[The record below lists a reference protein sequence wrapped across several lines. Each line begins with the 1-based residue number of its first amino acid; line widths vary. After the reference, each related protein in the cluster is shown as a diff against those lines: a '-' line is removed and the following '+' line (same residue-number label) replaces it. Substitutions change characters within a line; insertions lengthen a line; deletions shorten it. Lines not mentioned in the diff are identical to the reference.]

1 MDMVEHIHMNTLKA
15 PMHTPTDSK
24 LITLMQWLSPAFPI
38 GGFAYSHGLEW
49 AINKGHVS
57 NREELQKWISD
68 LLEYGSLKND
78 AILINLVLQGSDP
91 KEINELA
98 MALCPANERLSETK
112 LQGGAFCKIMGDVWS
127 LEIDNLT
134 LPIALALAAKNESID
149 QNLVVPAYLHSFC
162 SNLISVAIRLVP
174 IGQTDG
180 QKTLR
185 ELSPLILNSVRAV
198 AKRAIAA
205 LGSTWFLSDVSAMQ
219 HEDLQ
224 PRVFKT

>member
-1 MDMVEHIHMNTLKA
+1 MDMAEHIHTNTLKV
-15 PMHTPTDSK
+15 PMYTPTDAK
-24 LITLMQWLSPAFPI
+24 LITVMQWLSPAFPI

-49 AINKGHVS
+49 AINKGYVS
-57 NREELQKWISD
+57 NREELQKWVSD

-78 AILINLVLQGSDP
+78 AILIKLVLKGSDP
-91 KEINELA
+91 KEINEIA
-98 MALCPANERLSETK
+98 IALCPANERLSETQ
-112 LQGGAFCKIMGDVWS
+112 LQGGAFCKIMREVWS
-127 LEIDNLT
+127 LEIDDLT

-162 SNLISVAIRLVP
+162 SNLISVAMRLIP

-185 ELSPLILNSVRAV
+185 ELSPLISDSVRAV
-198 AKRAIAA
+198 AKSNKDD
-205 LGSTWFLSDVSAMQ
+205 LGSACFLSDVSAMQ
-219 HEDLQ
+219 HEYLQ

>member
-1 MDMVEHIHMNTLKA
+1 MDMAEHIHTNTLKV
-15 PMHTPTDSK
+15 PMYTPTDSK
-24 LITLMQWLSPAFPI
+24 LITVMQWLSPAFPI

-49 AINKGHVS
+49 AINKGYVS
-57 NREELQKWISD
+57 NREELQKWVSD

-78 AILINLVLQGSDP
+78 AILIKLVLQGSDP

-98 MALCPANERLSETK
+98 MALCPASERLSETQ
-112 LQGGAFCKIMGDVWS
+112 LQGGAFCKIMREVWS
-127 LEIDNLT
+127 LEIDDLA
-134 LPIALALAAKNESID
+134 LPIALALAAKNENID

-162 SNLISVAIRLVP
+162 SNLISVAMRLIP

-185 ELSPLILNSVRAV
+185 ELSPLISDSVRAV
-198 AKRAIAA
+198 AKSDKDD
-205 LGSTWFLSDVSAMQ
+205 LGSACFLSDVSAMQ
-219 HEDLQ
+219 HEYLQ

>member
-1 MDMVEHIHMNTLKA
+1 MVEHIHTNTLKV
-15 PMHTPTDSK
+15 PMYTPTDSK
-24 LITLMQWLSPAFPI
+24 LITVMQWLSPAFPI

-49 AINKGHVS
+49 AINKGYVS
-57 NREELQKWISD
+57 NREELQKWVSD

-78 AILINLVLQGSDP
+78 AILIKLVLKGSDP

-98 MALCPANERLSETK
+98 MALCPASERLSETQ
-112 LQGGAFCKIMGDVWS
+112 LQGGAFCKIMREVWS
-127 LEIDNLT
+127 LEIDDLT
-134 LPIALALAAKNESID
+134 FPIALALAAKNESID

-162 SNLISVAIRLVP
+162 SNLISVAMRLIP

-185 ELSPLILNSVRAV
+185 ELSPLISDSVRAV
-198 AKRAIAA
+198 AKSDKDD
-205 LGSTWFLSDVSAMQ
+205 LGSACFLSDVSAMQ
-219 HEDLQ
+219 HEYLQ

>member
-1 MDMVEHIHMNTLKA
+1 MY
-15 PMHTPTDSK
+15 TPTDSK
-24 LITLMQWLSPAFPI
+24 LITVMQWLSPAFPI

-49 AINKGHVS
+49 AINKGYVS
-57 NREELQKWISD
+57 NREELQNWISD

-78 AILINLVLQGSDP
+78 AILIKLVLQGFDP

-98 MALCPANERLSETK
+98 MALCPASERLSETQ
-112 LQGGAFCKIMGDVWS
+112 LQGGAFCKIMREVWS
-127 LEIDNLT
+127 LEIDELT

-162 SNLISVAIRLVP
+162 SNLISVAMRLIP

-185 ELSPLILNSVRAV
+185 ELSPLISDSVRSV
-198 AKRAIAA
+198 AKSDKDD
-205 LGSTWFLSDVSAMQ
+205 LGSACFLSDVSAMQ
-219 HEDLQ
+219 HEYLQ

>member
-1 MDMVEHIHMNTLKA
+1 MVEHIHTNTLKV
-15 PMHTPTDSK
+15 PMYTPTDSK
-24 LITLMQWLSPAFPI
+24 LITVMQWLSPAFPI

-49 AINKGHVS
+49 AINKGYVS
-57 NREELQKWISD
+57 NREELQKWVSD

-78 AILINLVLQGSDP
+78 AILIKLVLKGSDP
-91 KEINELA
+91 KEINEIA
-98 MALCPANERLSETK
+98 IALCPANERLSETQ
-112 LQGGAFCKIMGDVWS
+112 LQGGAFCKIMREVWS
-127 LEIDNLT
+127 LEIDDLT

-162 SNLISVAIRLVP
+162 SNLISVAMRLIP

-185 ELSPLILNSVRAV
+185 ELSPLISDSVRAV
-198 AKRAIAA
+198 AKSDKDD
-205 LGSTWFLSDVSAMQ
+205 LGSACFLSDVSAMQ
-219 HEDLQ
+219 HEYLQ

>member
-1 MDMVEHIHMNTLKA
+1 
-15 PMHTPTDSK
+15 
-24 LITLMQWLSPAFPI
+24 MQWLSPAFPI

-49 AINKGHVS
+49 AINEGYVS

-78 AILINLVLQGSDP
+78 AILIKLVLQGSDP
-91 KEINELA
+91 KEINEIA
-98 MALCPANERLSETK
+98 MALCPASERLSETQ
-112 LQGGAFCKIMGDVWS
+112 LQGSAFCKIMREVWS
-127 LEIDNLT
+127 LEIDELT

-162 SNLISVAIRLVP
+162 SNLISVAMRLIP

-185 ELSPLILNSVRAV
+185 ELSPLISDSVRAV
-198 AKRAIAA
+198 AKSDKDD
-205 LGSTWFLSDVSAMQ
+205 LGSACFLSDVSAMQ
-219 HEDLQ
+219 HEYLQ

>member
-1 MDMVEHIHMNTLKA
+1 MDMVEHIHTNTLKV

-98 MALCPANERLSETK
+98 MALCQANERLSETK
-112 LQGGAFCKIMGDVWS
+112 LQGGAFCKIMGDVWN

-162 SNLISVAIRLVP
+162 SNLISVAMRLIP

-185 ELSPLILNSVRAV
+185 ELSPLISDSVRAV
-198 AKRAIAA
+198 AKSDKDD
-205 LGSTWFLSDVSAMQ
+205 LGSACFLSDVSAMQ
-219 HEDLQ
+219 HEYLQ

>member
-1 MDMVEHIHMNTLKA
+1 MVEHIHTNTLKV
-15 PMHTPTDSK
+15 PMYTPTDSK
-24 LITLMQWLSPAFPI
+24 LITVMQWLSPAFPI

-49 AINKGHVS
+49 AINKGYVS

-78 AILINLVLQGSDP
+78 AILIKLVLQGSDP

-98 MALCPANERLSETK
+98 MALCPASERLSETQ
-112 LQGGAFCKIMGDVWS
+112 LQGGAFCKIMREVWS
-127 LEIDNLT
+127 LEIDDLT

-162 SNLISVAIRLVP
+162 SNLISVAMRLIP

-185 ELSPLILNSVRAV
+185 ELSTLISDSVRAV
-198 AKRAIAA
+198 AKSDKDD
-205 LGSTWFLSDVSAMQ
+205 LGSACFLSDVSAMQ
-219 HEDLQ
+219 HEYLQ

>member
-1 MDMVEHIHMNTLKA
+1 MVEHIHTNTSKV
-15 PMHTPTDSK
+15 PMYTPTDSK
-24 LITLMQWLSPAFPI
+24 LITVMQWLSPAFPI

-49 AINKGHVS
+49 AINKGYVS

-78 AILINLVLQGSDP
+78 AILIKLVLQGSDP

-98 MALCPANERLSETK
+98 MALCPASERLLETQ
-112 LQGGAFCKIMGDVWS
+112 LQGSAFCKIMRDVWN
-127 LEIDNLT
+127 LEIDDLI

-149 QNLVVPAYLHSFC
+149 ENLVVPAYLHSFC

-185 ELSPLILNSVRAV
+185 ELSPLILDCVRAV
-198 AKRAIAA
+198 VKSNIDD
-205 LGSTWFLSDVSAMQ
+205 LGSTCFLSDVSAMQ
-219 HEDLQ
+219 HEYLQ

>member
-1 MDMVEHIHMNTLKA
+1 MY
-15 PMHTPTDSK
+15 TPTDSK
-24 LITLMQWLSPAFPI
+24 LITVMQWLSPAFPI

-49 AINKGHVS
+49 AINKGYVS

-78 AILINLVLQGSDP
+78 AILIKLVLQGSDP

-98 MALCPANERLSETK
+98 LALCSASERLSETQ
-112 LQGGAFCKIMGDVWS
+112 LQGGAFCKIMREVWS
-127 LEIDNLT
+127 LEIDDLT
-134 LPIALALAAKNESID
+134 LPIALALAAKNENID

-162 SNLISVAIRLVP
+162 SNLISVAMRLIP

-185 ELSPLILNSVRAV
+185 ELSPLISDSVRAV
-198 AKRAIAA
+198 AKSDKDD
-205 LGSTWFLSDVSAMQ
+205 LGSACFLSDVSAMQ
-219 HEDLQ
+219 HEYLQ

>member
-1 MDMVEHIHMNTLKA
+1 MDMAEHIHTNTLKV
-15 PMHTPTDSK
+15 PMYTPTDSK
-24 LITLMQWLSPAFPI
+24 LVTVMQWLSPAFPI

-49 AINKGHVS
+49 AINKGYVS

-78 AILINLVLQGSDP
+78 AILIKLVLQGSDP

-98 MALCPANERLSETK
+98 MALCPASERLSETQ
-112 LQGGAFCKIMGDVWS
+112 LQGGAFCKIMREVWS
-127 LEIDNLT
+127 LEIDDLT

-162 SNLISVAIRLVP
+162 SNLISVAMRLIP

-185 ELSPLILNSVRAV
+185 ELSPLISDSVRAV
-198 AKRAIAA
+198 AKSDKDD
-205 LGSTWFLSDVSAMQ
+205 LGSACFLSDVSAMQ
-219 HEDLQ
+219 HEYLQ

>member
-1 MDMVEHIHMNTLKA
+1 
-15 PMHTPTDSK
+15 
-24 LITLMQWLSPAFPI
+24 MQWLSPAFPI

-49 AINKGHVS
+49 AINKGYVS
-57 NREELQKWISD
+57 NREELQNWISD

-78 AILINLVLQGSDP
+78 AILIKLVLQGSDP

-98 MALCPANERLSETK
+98 MALCPASERLSETQ
-112 LQGGAFCKIMGDVWS
+112 LQGGAFCKIMREVWS
-127 LEIDNLT
+127 LEIDELT

-162 SNLISVAIRLVP
+162 SNLISVAMRLIP

-185 ELSPLILNSVRAV
+185 ELSPLISDSVRSV
-198 AKRAIAA
+198 AKSDKDD
-205 LGSTWFLSDVSAMQ
+205 LGSACFLSDVSAMQ
-219 HEDLQ
+219 HEYLQ

>member
-1 MDMVEHIHMNTLKA
+1 MAEHIHTNTLKV
-15 PMHTPTDSK
+15 PMYTPTDSK
-24 LITLMQWLSPAFPI
+24 LVTVMQWLSPAFPI

-49 AINKGHVS
+49 AINKGYVS
-57 NREELQKWISD
+57 NREEFQKWISD

-78 AILINLVLQGSDP
+78 AILIKLVLQGSDP

-98 MALCPANERLSETK
+98 MALCPASERLSETQ
-112 LQGGAFCKIMGDVWS
+112 LQGGAFCKIMREVWS
-127 LEIDNLT
+127 LEIDDLT

-162 SNLISVAIRLVP
+162 SNLISVAMRLIP

-185 ELSPLILNSVRAV
+185 ELSPLISDSVRAV
-198 AKRAIAA
+198 AKSDKDD
-205 LGSTWFLSDVSAMQ
+205 LGSACFLSDVSAMQ
-219 HEDLQ
+219 HEYLQ

>member
-1 MDMVEHIHMNTLKA
+1 MAEHIHTNTLKV
-15 PMHTPTDSK
+15 PMYTPTDSK
-24 LITLMQWLSPAFPI
+24 LITVMQWLSPAFPI

-49 AINKGHVS
+49 AIDKGYVS
-57 NREELQKWISD
+57 NREELKKWISD

-78 AILINLVLQGSDP
+78 AILIKLVLKGSDP

-98 MALCPANERLSETK
+98 LALCPASERLSETQ
-112 LQGGAFCKIMGDVWS
+112 LQGDAFCKIMREVWS
-127 LEIDNLT
+127 LEIDELT

-149 QNLVVPAYLHSFC
+149 QNLVLPAYLHSFC
-162 SNLISVAIRLVP
+162 SNLISVAMRLIP

-185 ELSPLILNSVRAV
+185 ELSPLILDSVRAV
-198 AKRAIAA
+198 AKSDKDD
-205 LGSTWFLSDVSAMQ
+205 LGSTCFLSDVSAMQ
-219 HEDLQ
+219 HEYLQ

>member
-1 MDMVEHIHMNTLKA
+1 MVEHIHTNTLKV
-15 PMHTPTDSK
+15 PMYTPTDSK
-24 LITLMQWLSPAFPI
+24 LITVMQWLSPAFPI

-49 AINKGHVS
+49 AINKGYVS
-57 NREELQKWISD
+57 NREELQKWVSD

-78 AILINLVLQGSDP
+78 AILIKLVLKGSDP
-91 KEINELA
+91 KEINEIA
-98 MALCPANERLSETK
+98 IALCQANERLSETQ
-112 LQGGAFCKIMGDVWS
+112 LQGGAFCKIMREVWS
-127 LEIDNLT
+127 VEMDELT

-162 SNLISVAIRLVP
+162 SNLISVAMQLIP

-185 ELSPLILNSVRAV
+185 ELSPLISDSVRAV
-198 AKRAIAA
+198 AKSNKDD
-205 LGSTWFLSDVSAMQ
+205 LGSACFLSDVSAMQ
-219 HEDLQ
+219 HEYLQ

>member
-1 MDMVEHIHMNTLKA
+1 MY
-15 PMHTPTDSK
+15 TPTDSK
-24 LITLMQWLSPAFPI
+24 LITVMQWLSPAFPI

-49 AINKGHVS
+49 AIDKGYVS
-57 NREELQKWISD
+57 NREELKKWISD

-78 AILINLVLQGSDP
+78 AILIKLVLQGSDP

-98 MALCPANERLSETK
+98 LALCSASERLSETQ
-112 LQGGAFCKIMGDVWS
+112 LQGGAFCKIMREVWS
-127 LEIDNLT
+127 LEIDELT

-162 SNLISVAIRLVP
+162 SNLISVAMRLIP

-185 ELSPLILNSVRAV
+185 ELSPLISDSVRAV
-198 AKRAIAA
+198 AKSDKDD
-205 LGSTWFLSDVSAMQ
+205 LGSACFLSDVSAMQ
-219 HEDLQ
+219 HEYLQ

>member
-1 MDMVEHIHMNTLKA
+1 MAEHIHTNTLKV
-15 PMHTPTDSK
+15 PMYTPTDSK
-24 LITLMQWLSPAFPI
+24 LITVMQWLSPAFPI

-49 AINKGHVS
+49 AINKGYVS
-57 NREELQKWISD
+57 NREELKKWISD

-78 AILINLVLQGSDP
+78 AILIKLVLQGSDP

-98 MALCPANERLSETK
+98 MALCPASERLLETQ
-112 LQGGAFCKIMGDVWS
+112 LQGSAFCKIMREVWS
-127 LEIDNLT
+127 LEIDDLT

-162 SNLISVAIRLVP
+162 SNLISVAMRLIP

-185 ELSPLILNSVRAV
+185 ELSPLISDSARAV
-198 AKRAIAA
+198 AKSEKDD
-205 LGSTWFLSDVSAMQ
+205 LGSACFLSDVSAMQ
-219 HEDLQ
+219 HEYLQ

>member
-1 MDMVEHIHMNTLKA
+1 MVEHIHTNTLKV

-24 LITLMQWLSPAFPI
+24 LITVMQWLSPAFPI

-49 AINKGHVS
+49 AINKGYVS

-78 AILINLVLQGSDP
+78 AILIKLVLQGSDP

-98 MALCPANERLSETK
+98 MALCPASERLSETQ
-112 LQGGAFCKIMGDVWS
+112 LQGGAFCKIMREVWS
-127 LEIDNLT
+127 LEIDDLT

-162 SNLISVAIRLVP
+162 SNLISVAMRLIP

-185 ELSPLILNSVRAV
+185 ELSPLISDSVRAV
-198 AKRAIAA
+198 AKSDKDD
-205 LGSTWFLSDVSAMQ
+205 LGSACFLSDVSAMQ
-219 HEDLQ
+219 HEYLQ

>member
-1 MDMVEHIHMNTLKA
+1 MAEHIHTNTLKV
-15 PMHTPTDSK
+15 PMYTPTDSK
-24 LITLMQWLSPAFPI
+24 LITVMQWLSPAFPI

-49 AINKGHVS
+49 AINKGYVS
-57 NREELQKWISD
+57 NRAELQKWISD

-78 AILINLVLQGSDP
+78 AILIKLVLQGSDP

-98 MALCPANERLSETK
+98 MALCPASERLSETQ
-112 LQGGAFCKIMGDVWS
+112 LQGGAFCKIMREVWS
-127 LEIDNLT
+127 LEIDDLT

-162 SNLISVAIRLVP
+162 SNLISVAMRLIP

-185 ELSPLILNSVRAV
+185 ELSPLISDSVRAV
-198 AKRAIAA
+198 AKSNKDD
-205 LGSTWFLSDVSAMQ
+205 LGSACFLSDVSAMQ
-219 HEDLQ
+219 HEYLQ

>member
-1 MDMVEHIHMNTLKA
+1 MAEHIHTNTLKV
-15 PMHTPTDSK
+15 PMYTPTDSK
-24 LITLMQWLSPAFPI
+24 LITVMQWLSPAFPI

-49 AINKGHVS
+49 AINKGYVS
-57 NREELQKWISD
+57 NREELQKWVSD

-78 AILINLVLQGSDP
+78 AILIKLVLQGSDP

-98 MALCPANERLSETK
+98 MALCPASERLSETQ
-112 LQGGAFCKIMGDVWS
+112 LQGGAFCKIMREVWS
-127 LEIDNLT
+127 LEIDDLT

-162 SNLISVAIRLVP
+162 SNLISVAMRLIP

-185 ELSPLILNSVRAV
+185 ELSPLISDSVRAV
-198 AKRAIAA
+198 AKSNKDD
-205 LGSTWFLSDVSAMQ
+205 LGSACFLSDVSAMQ
-219 HEDLQ
+219 HEYLQ

>member
-1 MDMVEHIHMNTLKA
+1 MVEHIHTNTLKVS
-15 PMHTPTDSK
+15 MHITTDSK
-24 LITLMQWLSPAFPI
+24 LLNVMQWLSPAFPI

-49 AINKGHVS
+49 AINKGYVS

-78 AILINLVLQGSDP
+78 AILIKLVLQGSDP

-98 MALCPANERLSETK
+98 MALCPASERLSETQ
-112 LQGGAFCKIMGDVWS
+112 LQGGAFCKIMREVWS
-127 LEIDNLT
+127 LEIDDLT

-162 SNLISVAIRLVP
+162 SNLISVAMRLIP
-174 IGQTDG
+174 IGQTDC
-180 QKTLR
+180 QKILR
-185 ELSPLILNSVRAV
+185 ELSPLISDSVRAV
-198 AKRAIAA
+198 AKSNKDD
-205 LGSTWFLSDVSAMQ
+205 LGSACFLSDVSAMQ
-219 HEDLQ
+219 HEYLQ

>member
-1 MDMVEHIHMNTLKA
+1 MVEHTHTNTLKV
-15 PMHTPTDSK
+15 PMYSPTDSK
-24 LITLMQWLSPAFPI
+24 LITVMQWLSPAFPI

-49 AINKGHVS
+49 AINKGYVS

-78 AILINLVLQGSDP
+78 AILIKLVLQGSDP

-98 MALCPANERLSETK
+98 MALCPASERLSETQ
-112 LQGGAFCKIMGDVWS
+112 LQGGAFCKIMREVWS
-127 LEIDNLT
+127 LEIDDLT

-162 SNLISVAIRLVP
+162 SNLISVAMRLIP

-180 QKTLR
+180 QKILR
-185 ELSPLILNSVRAV
+185 ELSPLISDSVRAV
-198 AKRAIAA
+198 AKSNKDD
-205 LGSTWFLSDVSAMQ
+205 LGSACFLSDVSAMQ
-219 HEDLQ
+219 HEYLQ

>member
-1 MDMVEHIHMNTLKA
+1 MYS
-15 PMHTPTDSK
+15 PTDSK
-24 LITLMQWLSPAFPI
+24 LITVMQWLSPAFPI

-49 AINKGHVS
+49 AINKGYVS

-78 AILINLVLQGSDP
+78 AILIKLVLQGSDP

-98 MALCPANERLSETK
+98 MALCPASERLSETQ
-112 LQGGAFCKIMGDVWS
+112 LQGGAFCKIMREVWS
-127 LEIDNLT
+127 LEIDDLT

-162 SNLISVAIRLVP
+162 SNLISVAMRLIP

-180 QKTLR
+180 QKILR
-185 ELSPLILNSVRAV
+185 ELSPLISDSVRAV
-198 AKRAIAA
+198 AKSNKDD
-205 LGSTWFLSDVSAMQ
+205 LGSACFLSDVSAMQ
-219 HEDLQ
+219 HEYLQ

>member
-1 MDMVEHIHMNTLKA
+1 MAEHIHMSTLKVS
-15 PMHTPTDSK
+15 MHIPTDSK
-24 LITLMQWLSPAFPI
+24 LITVMQWLSPAFPI

-49 AINKGHVS
+49 AINKGHVG

-78 AILINLVLQGSDP
+78 AILIKLVLQGSDP

-98 MALCPANERLSETK
+98 MALCPASERLSETQ
-112 LQGGAFCKIMGDVWS
+112 LQGGAFCKIMRDVWS
-127 LEIDNLT
+127 LEIDDLT

-149 QNLVVPAYLHSFC
+149 QNLVLPAYLHSFC
-162 SNLISVAIRLVP
+162 SNLISVATRLIP

-185 ELSPLILNSVRAV
+185 ELSPLISDSVRAV
-198 AKRAIAA
+198 AKSDKDD
-205 LGSTWFLSDVSAMQ
+205 LGSACFLSDVSAMQ
-219 HEDLQ
+219 HEYLQ

>member
-1 MDMVEHIHMNTLKA
+1 MVEHIHTNTLKV
-15 PMHTPTDSK
+15 PMYTPTDSK
-24 LITLMQWLSPAFPI
+24 LITVMQWLSPAFPI

-49 AINKGHVS
+49 TINKGYVS
-57 NREELQKWISD
+57 NREELQNWISD

-78 AILINLVLQGSDP
+78 AILIKLVLQGSDP

-98 MALCPANERLSETK
+98 MALCPASERLSETQ
-112 LQGGAFCKIMGDVWS
+112 LQGGAFCKIMREVWS
-127 LEIDNLT
+127 LEIDELT

-162 SNLISVAIRLVP
+162 SNLISVAMRLIP

-185 ELSPLILNSVRAV
+185 ELSPLISDSVRSV
-198 AKRAIAA
+198 AKSDKDD
-205 LGSTWFLSDVSAMQ
+205 LGSACFLSDVSAMQ
-219 HEDLQ
+219 HEYLQ

>member
-1 MDMVEHIHMNTLKA
+1 MVEHIHTNTLKV

-112 LQGGAFCKIMGDVWS
+112 LQGGAFCKIMGDVWN

-185 ELSPLILNSVRAV
+185 ELSPLISDSVRAV
-198 AKRAIAA
+198 AKSDKDD
-205 LGSTWFLSDVSAMQ
+205 LGSACFLSDVSAMQ
-219 HEDLQ
+219 HEYLQ

>member
-1 MDMVEHIHMNTLKA
+1 MY
-15 PMHTPTDSK
+15 TPTDSK
-24 LITLMQWLSPAFPI
+24 LITVMQWLSPAFPI

-49 AINKGHVS
+49 TINKGYVS
-57 NREELQKWISD
+57 NREELQNWISD

-78 AILINLVLQGSDP
+78 AILIKLVLQGSDP

-98 MALCPANERLSETK
+98 MALCPASERLSETQ
-112 LQGGAFCKIMGDVWS
+112 LQGGAFCKIMREVWS
-127 LEIDNLT
+127 LEIDELT

-162 SNLISVAIRLVP
+162 SNLISVAMRLIP

-185 ELSPLILNSVRAV
+185 ELSPLISDSVRSV
-198 AKRAIAA
+198 AKSDKDD
-205 LGSTWFLSDVSAMQ
+205 LGSACFLSDVSAMQ
-219 HEDLQ
+219 HEYLQ

>member
-1 MDMVEHIHMNTLKA
+1 MAEHIHTNTLKV
-15 PMHTPTDSK
+15 PMYTPTDSK
-24 LITLMQWLSPAFPI
+24 LITVMQWLSPAFPI

-49 AINKGHVS
+49 AIDKGYVS
-57 NREELQKWISD
+57 NREELKKWISD

-78 AILINLVLQGSDP
+78 AILIKLVLQGSDP

-98 MALCPANERLSETK
+98 MALCPASERLSETQ
-112 LQGGAFCKIMGDVWS
+112 LQGSAFCKIMREVWS
-127 LEIDNLT
+127 LEIDELT

-162 SNLISVAIRLVP
+162 SNLISVAMRLIP

-185 ELSPLILNSVRAV
+185 ELSPLISDSVRAV
-198 AKRAIAA
+198 AKSDKDD
-205 LGSTWFLSDVSAMQ
+205 LGSACFLSDVSAMQ
-219 HEDLQ
+219 HEYLQ

>member
-1 MDMVEHIHMNTLKA
+1 MAEHIHTNTLKV

-78 AILINLVLQGSDP
+78 AILIKLVLQGSDP

-98 MALCPANERLSETK
+98 LALCSASERLSETQ
-112 LQGGAFCKIMGDVWS
+112 LQGGAFCKIMREVWS
-127 LEIDNLT
+127 LEIDELT
-134 LPIALALAAKNESID
+134 LPIALALAAKNENID
-149 QNLVVPAYLHSFC
+149 QNLVLPAYLHSFC
-162 SNLISVAIRLVP
+162 SNLISVAMRLIP

-185 ELSPLILNSVRAV
+185 ELSPLILDCVRAV
-198 AKRAIAA
+198 VKSDIDD
-205 LGSTWFLSDVSAMQ
+205 LGSTCFLSDVSAMQ
-219 HEDLQ
+219 HGYLQ